1 METESLTPLSDNNPK
16 RKAGAPKG
24 NKNAQKHGLRMLK
37 RAVRLL
43 TTRALDKRTS
53 TVKALVQWREDL
65 VRDLGGEV
73 STQQDA
79 IIDVACKT
87 KLILDSVDVW
97 ILEQPTLINKRK
109 KSVIAAAKER
119 QLFADALSRY
129 MAMLGLARRTK
140 LKACLRSCE
149 GRHAGRAAAG
159 RFSREKQHHRL
170 CAWAKKPRDRAI
182 RG

>member
-1 METESLTPLSDNNPK
+1 MNNQEMDIAETESLSQLGDNNQK
-16 RKAGAPKG
+16 RKGGAPKG

-43 TTRALDKRTS
+43 STRALDKRTS

-65 VRDLGGEV
+65 IRDLGGEV

-119 QLFADALSRY
+119 QIFADALSRY
-129 MAMLGLARRTK
+129 MGQLGLERRHKVETWQDILADSSTVHTENEPRQGLERK
-140 LKACLRSCE
+140 TGRE
-149 GRHAGRAAAG
+149 GV
-159 RFSREKQHHRL
+159 
-170 CAWAKKPRDRAI
+170 DR
-182 RG
+182 